1 MQIFV
6 CRGYSGQ
13 IFRLDAADIM
23 PMTELLPVM
32 ANSIGLYSS
41 HEERLG
47 VYNLTQD
54 FEYRDGDTLEGRGT
68 REGDLLIVADGG
80 VCHKR

>member
-1 MQIFV
+1 MEVFV

-13 IFRLDAADIM
+13 IFRLNAAPSLPIFQ
-23 PMTELLPVM
+23 LLPVM

-54 FEYRDGDTLEGRGT
+54 FEYRDSDTLTDRGT
-68 REGDLLIVADGG
+68 CNGDLLILADGG
-80 VCHKR
+80 VCHKK